1 MKPLHFLL
9 IPLLAQAACF
19 VQAQSTEP
27 APIPG
32 QYIVALK
39 ESAALPV
46 ALQETAGAT
55 REENTTINQTK
66 RENNLTTLTQV
77 RKAAGIAENRVLAE
91 YADAIVGFSATLTP
105 EEVGKLAARPEV
117 EGVYQDYLISLE
129 IQAEE
134 GAPPEFLRSKQT
146 TPCAIVNAGGA
157 LRYSGAGNRW
167 IWILDTGID
176 LDHPDLNVM
185 SLSPYAWSFVP
196 GETADD
202 KNGHGT
208 HVAGI
213 AAAKDN
219 AFGIVGVSAGAPVI
233 PVKVLS
239 SSGVASLTY
248 VLQGL
253 NHVAIYDKFNDVVNL
268 SLGAY
273 PITNCETSNPALRN
287 AILNLG
293 ASGTWV
299 CIAAGNNTGR
309 AIHSM
314 PGCFNGTHV
323 FTVGGTTCSGG
334 CYSASNW
341 GATVVDWVATGVNVY
356 STYKNGSYA
365 TFSGTSQATPVV
377 AGIIH
382 ALGNA
387 PVSGG
392 TVSCGNKLVP
402 TSAYKKARWH

>member
-1 MKPLHFLL
+1 MKTLHLLL
-9 IPLLAQAACF
+9 IILSACSCLF
-19 VQAQSTEP
+19 LKAQSIEP
-27 APIPG
+27 TPIPG

-39 ESAALPV
+39 ESAAKPV

-55 REENTTINQTK
+55 REETSTLNQTK
-66 RENNLTTLTQV
+66 RENNLTTLAQV
-77 RKAAGIAENRVLAE
+77 RKAAGISEGNVLAE
-91 YADAIVGFSATLTP
+91 FADAIVGFSATLTP
-105 EEVGKLAARPEV
+105 EEVNKLAARPEV
-117 EGVYQDYLISLE
+117 EGVYQDYLIQLE
-129 IQAEE
+129 IQSAESTPGE
-134 GAPPEFLRSKQT
+134 YESGGQT
-146 TPCAIVNAGGA
+146 TPCAIVNAGGT
-157 LRYSGAGNRW
+157 LRYTGAGNRW

-176 LDHPDLNVM
+176 LDHPDLSVM
-185 SLSPYAWSFVP
+185 DLFPYAKSFIP

-219 AFGIVGVSAGAPVI
+219 SFGIVGVSAGAPVV

-239 SSGVASLTY
+239 NSGAASLTY

-253 NHVAIYDKFNDVVNL
+253 NHVANYDKANDVVNL

-299 CIAAGNNTGR
+299 CIAAGNNAGK
-309 AIHSM
+309 AAQSM
-314 PGCFNGTHV
+314 PGCFNGTRV
-323 FTVGGTTCSGG
+323 FTVGGMTCSGD
-334 CYSASNW
+334 CYASSNW
-341 GATVVDWVATGVNVY
+341 GSTVVDWVATGVNVY
-356 STYKNGSYA
+356 STYKNGAYA
-365 TFSGTSQATPVV
+365 TLSGTSQATPVV

-382 ALGNA
+382 ALGGA

-392 TVSCGNKLVP
+392 TISCGNKLVP
-402 TSAYKKARWH
+402 VSAYKKARWH